1 MPEQSDRG
9 TGVRRQLPRIRFT
22 VLLATSAIALAV
34 LGPLSAIAVA
44 AGVPGDGGSGL
55 VSTTPSTAPASGTKT
70 TALPVSSTKT
80 TPTATTSPS
89 TGIPFCPGTAPSLGG
104 TSSGGTTSGVVT
116 VTTPAVTRPT
126 TAVPSTTPVG
136 PVTTTTTPGP
146 PTATVAAT
154 NRSTTAV
161 GTTNTATATTNPCLT
176 GPQTIGVPKTNPF
189 ASNGMWIWEMGSTQR
204 GNVPAIGSQARQ
216 FGIRTVMIKAGDGTT
231 WWSQFNPETVRTL
244 HAWGL
249 HVCAWQ
255 FVYGTHPLQE
265 AAIGARAVRTGAD
278 CLVIDAESQY
288 QGLYVQAQ
296 AYMSALRAQ
305 IGARFPVALAGF
317 PYIDYHP
324 SFPYS
329 VFLGPNGAQY
339 NVPQMYWRDIGTSV
353 TAVYSHTY
361 AFNQLYQR
369 PIFPLGQVF
378 DSPPAS
384 QINQFRAIARYYGAK
399 GVSWWDWQSAG
410 ASEFTAVWSPIG
422 SIVGFVPQR
431 TVASLDRGA
440 KGDVVVWAQEHLV
453 KAGQRVTVDGDF
465 GKQTRTAVSR
475 FQSAHGLP
483 ANGAIGPA
491 TWNALLRYQPLAI
504 KWTLTKRRLSA
515 VVARDGDE
523 TLPVPHSASLS
534 AKRNE
539 LGGTPGQGKPST
551 ARR

>member
-22 VLLATSAIALAV
+22 LLLATSAIALAV

-70 TALPVSSTKT
+70 TALPVSGTKT

-126 TAVPSTTPVG
+126 TTVPSTTPVG

-154 NRSTTAV
+154 NRTTTAV

-189 ASNGMWIWEMGSTQR
+189 ASNAMWIWEMGSTQH

-255 FVYGTHPLQE
+255 FVYGTHPVQE

-410 ASEFTAVWSPIG
+410 ASEFKAVWSPIG

-515 VVARDGDE
+515 VVARDGDQ
-523 TLPVPHSASLS
+523 TLPVPRSASLP

-539 LGGTPGQGKPST
+539 LGGTPGQGKGP
-551 ARR
+551 